1 MTKRTD
7 RFDWSGGHPA
17 LDLVNTLDERPS
29 HAPIENLAAYRD
41 LVSFTEMAGLIGTSV
56 AVKLRSLRGPT
67 CARVLRRT
75 RELREN
81 LYAILTANDVGRP
94 VEPTV
99 LDAIAL
105 EVRRAH
111 AARTFA
117 SAGGSNAITHRWVS
131 PFSLEVPLHVCAL
144 AIESLL
150 VSADHSRIRKCGAA
164 DCEVYFIDTSKAHRR
179 QWCSMENCGNREK
192 QRRWRSGQE

>member
-1 MTKRTD
+1 MTKRAG
-7 RFDWSGGHPA
+7 RYDWSGGHPA
-17 LDLVNTLDERPS
+17 LDLVNTLDDRPS

-41 LVSFTEMAGLIGTSV
+41 LVSFTEMAGLIGASV
-56 AVKLRSLRGPT
+56 AVKLRSLSSPT

-81 LYAILTANDVGRP
+81 LYAILTANNVGRP
-94 VEPTV
+94 VEPAS

-111 AARTFA
+111 AARTFT
-117 SAGGSNAITHRWVS
+117 STGRSNAITHRWVS
-131 PFSLEVPLHVCAL
+131 PASPEVPLHACAL
-144 AIESLL
+144 TVESLL

-179 QWCSMENCGNREK
+179 QWCSMQNCGNREK